1 MTLDLA
7 TSAGLTAAVTVL
19 LTFVAVIVPKV
30 RTWFE
35 AKDADTQRSIRGVIV
50 LALATAF
57 VGGSC
62 AGFLPGPACTVQ
74 AIGDYVI
81 GAVLSAV
88 LSLASSDGIFLAARL
103 RANRKAR
110 LAFKDDGLHRW
121 VQSPA
126 GKLLG

>member
-1 MTLDLA
+1 
-7 TSAGLTAAVTVL
+7 
-19 LTFVAVIVPKV
+19 
-30 RTWFE
+30 
-35 AKDADTQRSIRGVIV
+35 
-50 LALATAF
+50 
-57 VGGSC
+57 
-62 AGFLPGPACTVQ
+62 VQ
-74 AIGDYVI
+74 SIGDYVI